1 MYNKLCLSGGS
12 VKGMMYTGML
22 KYFEE
27 NEIILEYLNEIVG
40 TSIGAFAALLI
51 VLGYTS
57 NELQDLFFNMN
68 LDDLK
73 DVSLEYLETGYGF
86 DNGEKINNL
95 IKFVIS
101 NKDFD
106 PNITFIELYNNTK
119 ITLACSSYNI
129 SKKIGVFFDHIS
141 NPDMPVY
148 LAIRCSMNLPL
159 VFCAVNYQ
167 SDYYVDGGLVCNL
180 PIRYIT
186 QKYSDHR
193 NDSSSRNDS
202 SDGNEDR
209 NDNYHK
215 NDTSNKNGNEVND
228 TSEIMKKTLSVVFE
242 EINYTNATCIN
253 NLEEYLY
260 NLYKSTFN
268 YIECIDKKFII
279 DNGYDLLVLKTKI
292 GVSSSFNLSREQK
305 SEMFDDGYSQTK
317 SFFGTKS
324 KVFGTKNNL
333 FVI

>member
-22 KYFEE
+22 QYFEE
-27 NEIILEYLNEIVG
+27 NEIILEFLNEIVG
-40 TSIGAFAALLI
+40 TSIGALASLLI
-51 VLGYTS
+51 VLDYTS
-57 NELQDLFFNMN
+57 SELQDLFFNMN

-101 NKDFD
+101 NKHID
-106 PNITFIELYNNTK
+106 PNITFIQLYNKTK
-119 ITLACSSYNI
+119 ITLACSAYNI
-129 SKKIGVFFDHIS
+129 SKKIGVFFDHIN

-148 LAIRCSMNLPL
+148 LAIRSSMNLPL
-159 VFCAVNYQ
+159 VFCAVNYNN
-167 SDYYVDGGLVCNL
+167 DYYVDGGLVCNL

-186 QKYSDHR
+186 QKYSDSK
-193 NDSSSRNDS
+193 NDSNNS
-202 SDGNEDR
+202 GNKE
-209 NDNYHK
+209 DNY
-215 NDTSNKNGNEVND
+215 NE
-228 TSEIMKKTLSVVFE
+228 TMKKTLSVVFE
-242 EINYTNATCIN
+242 EINYTTNTCIN

-279 DNGYDLLVLKTKI
+279 DNGYDLLVLKTTQ
-292 GVSSSFNLSREQK
+292 GVSSSFNLTKEQK
-305 SEMFDDGYSQTK
+305 SEMFDEGYTQTK
-317 SFFGTKS
+317 LFCETK
-324 KVFGTKNNL
+324 KL
-333 FVI
+333 

>member
-27 NEIILEYLNEIVG
+27 NEIILEFLNEIVG
-40 TSIGAFAALLI
+40 TSIGAFASLLI

-101 NKDFD
+101 NKGFD
-106 PNITFIELYNNTK
+106 PNITFIQLYNKTK
-119 ITLACSSYNI
+119 ITLACSAYNV
-129 SKKIGVFFDHIS
+129 SKKIGIFFDHIS

-159 VFCAVNYQ
+159 VFCAVNYNN
-167 SDYYVDGGLVCNL
+167 DYYVDGGLVCNL

-186 QKYSDHR
+186 QKYS
-193 NDSSSRNDS
+193 SSRND
-202 SDGNEDR
+202 NECK
-209 NDNYHK
+209 NDNEH
-215 NDTSNKNGNEVND
+215 SGNGGY
-228 TSEIMKKTLSVVFE
+228 EIMKKTLSVVFE
-242 EINYTNATCIN
+242 EINYTSNTCIN

-279 DNGYDLLVLKTKI
+279 DNGYDLLVLKTKM
-292 GVSSSFNLSREQK
+292 GVSSSFNLTKEQK
-305 SEMFDDGYSQTK
+305 SEMFNEGYLQTK
-317 SFFGTKS
+317 LFCETK
-324 KVFGTKNNL
+324 KLNL
-333 FVI
+333 N

>member
-27 NEIILEYLNEIVG
+27 NEIILEFLNEIVG
-40 TSIGAFAALLI
+40 TSIGALASLLI

-57 NELQDLFFNMN
+57 NELQDLFINMN

-101 NKDFD
+101 NKHFD
-106 PNITFIELYNNTK
+106 PNITFIQLYNKTK
-119 ITLACSSYNI
+119 ITLACSAYNI

-159 VFCAVNYQ
+159 VFCAVNYNN
-167 SDYYVDGGLVCNL
+167 DYYVDGGLVCNL

-186 QKYSDHR
+186 QKYS
-193 NDSSSRNDS
+193 SSK
-202 SDGNEDR
+202 
-209 NDNYHK
+209 NDNEH
-215 NDTSNKNGNEVND
+215 SSKNGNEVRSDNE
-228 TSEIMKKTLSVVFE
+228 TSGRNGSEIMKKTLSVVFE
-242 EINYTNATCIN
+242 EINYTSNTHIN

-292 GVSSSFNLSREQK
+292 GVSSSFNLSHEQK
-305 SEMFDDGYSQTK
+305 SEMFGEGYLQTK
-317 SFFGTKS
+317 LFCETK
-324 KVFGTKNNL
+324 KL
-333 FVI
+333 

>member
-22 KYFEE
+22 QYFEE
-27 NEIILEYLNEIVG
+27 NEIILEFLNEIVG
-40 TSIGAFAALLI
+40 TSIGALASLLI
-51 VLGYTS
+51 VLDYTS
-57 NELQDLFFNMN
+57 SELQDLFFNMN

-101 NKDFD
+101 NKHID
-106 PNITFIELYNNTK
+106 PNITFIQLYNKTK
-119 ITLACSSYNI
+119 ITLACSAYNI
-129 SKKIGVFFDHIS
+129 SKKIGVFFDHIN

-148 LAIRCSMNLPL
+148 LAIRSSMNLPL
-159 VFCAVNYQ
+159 VFCAVNYNN
-167 SDYYVDGGLVCNL
+167 DYYVDGGLVCNL

-186 QKYSDHR
+186 QKYGDSK
-193 NDSSSRNDS
+193 NDSNNS
-202 SDGNEDR
+202 GNKE
-209 NDNYHK
+209 DNY
-215 NDTSNKNGNEVND
+215 NE
-228 TSEIMKKTLSVVFE
+228 TMKKTLSVVFE
-242 EINYTNATCIN
+242 EINYTTNTCIN

-279 DNGYDLLVLKTKI
+279 DNGYDLLVLKTTQ
-292 GVSSSFNLSREQK
+292 GVSSSFNLTKEQK
-305 SEMFDDGYSQTK
+305 SEMFDEGYTQTK
-317 SFFGTKS
+317 LFCETK
-324 KVFGTKNNL
+324 KL
-333 FVI
+333 